1 MMWPFRG
8 LEVTRAP
15 CDLSFMEAIGQ
26 RMQVP
31 NRLKVAEESGLAE
44 ERGAEALSPSFQ
56 MHVPERLSVAE
67 VTDTKLRPLLL
78 DQRQRQPSLVHRPR
92 DPSTQRAPF
101 GDCSFLDA
109 ATRSGTPK
117 HKRSAHQGR
126 LRKERAPSKTP
137 QIAMHSVSQMPARPD
152 TCPLPSPP
160 YPPFPQDGR
169 IYSLQ
174 SILQMVCFLGHLL
187 FHRVKKSARDRD
199 RLSSQDT
206 GLGSE
211 SSLEESGAT
220 DIIAMRK
227 QLNKILGRLRTLEKQ
242 STGWRQKELLVYS
255 VLVSACLVNTWLWL
269 RR

>member
-137 QIAMHSVSQMPARPD
+137 QIAMHSVSQMPAR
-152 TCPLPSPP
+152 
-160 YPPFPQDGR
+160 
-169 IYSLQ
+169 
-174 SILQMVCFLGHLL
+174 
-187 FHRVKKSARDRD
+187 
-199 RLSSQDT
+199 SQDT